1 MSREKVPGRFAT
13 RHRIRVKMHAKS
25 RISRRKGAIAGVR
38 SAMSASSMFDVGF
51 SEAAKSGTGGQLT
64 VEGTRS
70 GYLII
75 IAIFW

>member
-1 MSREKVPGRFAT
+1 
-13 RHRIRVKMHAKS
+13 
-25 RISRRKGAIAGVR
+25 
-38 SAMSASSMFDVGF
+38 MSASSMFDVGF
-51 SEAAKSGTGGQLT
+51 SEAAKFGTGGQLT